1 MKNIIIIVSLFFIG
15 QNLVGQGKNK
25 TKIPLSK
32 NVYDICLAYD
42 ELDEEFNQF
51 LPNQYTIG
59 EFFNIY
65 NTSFYRINKNTHIEF
80 IQRSTNNAFPEG
92 YLFRRDRTI
101 NNLQLDIKEVIK
113 RINSIERHHPLLP
126 NRIVLVKD
134 EFKNAPVIAAITNR
148 AAYYLQSGVK
158 RQILTKLV
166 YDTIKSTKRAGLP
179 EIADSEFVIYI
190 PNDALNTISNG
201 PDIGNIQGL
210 DLSFLEIN
218 TYNSNTLLTEES
230 DETRPPEGVV
240 IGY

>member
-1 MKNIIIIVSLFFIG
+1 M
-15 QNLVGQGKNK
+15 
-25 TKIPLSK
+25 
-32 NVYDICLAYD
+32 
-42 ELDEEFNQF
+42 
-51 LPNQYTIG
+51 
-59 EFFNIY
+59 
-65 NTSFYRINKNTHIEF
+65 
-80 IQRSTNNAFPEG
+80 IQ
-92 YLFRRDRTI
+92 
-101 NNLQLDIKEVIK
+101 
-113 RINSIERHHPLLP
+113 
-126 NRIVLVKD
+126 VKD

-179 EIADSEFVIYI
+179 EIADSEFVVYM
-190 PNDALNTISNG
+190 PNDALHYISNG

-230 DETRPPEGVV
+230 DGTRPPEGVV